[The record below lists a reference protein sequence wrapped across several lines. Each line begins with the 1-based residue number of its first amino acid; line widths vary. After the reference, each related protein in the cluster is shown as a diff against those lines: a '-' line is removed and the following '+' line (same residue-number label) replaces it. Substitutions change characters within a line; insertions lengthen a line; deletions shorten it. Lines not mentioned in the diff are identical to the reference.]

1 MKILAIQNRM
11 GIGDTVIF
19 LPFIKAI
26 SKKFNSP
33 ISLLVKESSRADQY
47 LYDTDYINEII
58 ILDRNKN
65 LKGRHDG
72 ILGSLSLIKDL
83 KKYNFDKV
91 FIFNSSLRF
100 NLIAKLSK
108 IPEIFQYP
116 LLKKTNQHIINTAKN
131 FIEAKLNIH
140 VSEDPKIQ
148 IKQELLLK
156 ATDEYNIN
164 ENNCNILLG
173 IGGSGPTKRIPAK
186 TFLKVIEKMI
196 DIKNCHFFLATG
208 KDKDEQLILSQ
219 ILESKFQKFC
229 TPLDDLSIKETLPI
243 IKKCNISICND
254 TGFGHLSAALG
265 IKTIMLMADAPL
277 MYGNYSTKMFPIIP
291 DGEKTVNHSTR
302 GKDKINPIKIYE
314 KIKEILF

>member
-26 SKKFNSP
+26 SEKFNSP
-33 ISLLVKESSRADQY
+33 ISLLVKESAKADQY

-72 ILGSLSLIKDL
+72 ILGGLSLIKDL

-131 FIEAKLNIH
+131 FIEAKLNMH
-140 VSEDPKIQ
+140 VSEDPEIQ
-148 IKQELLLK
+148 IKQKLILK
-156 ATDEYNIN
+156 ATEEYNIN

-196 DIKNCHFFLATG
+196 DKKNCHFFLATG
-208 KDKDEQLILSQ
+208 KDKDEQLILNQ